1 MHPILAAHTPLAPL
15 IFKFP
20 QLLASDF
27 LFSST
32 PFSTSRFLSSC
43 SPACSS
49 VLLSDS
55 SHLCSSPLTAYP
67 ASKPTPDNFPPPDF
81 SSYNRSFSVS
91 EKCHQEPTLQPT
103 SPYTPP
109 ASLALCLSRP
119 FCPPPPFPLANNSLS
134 PAYRPSNVLCSTL
147 TDPPVFPVSLS
158 LSLAVREKGAAV
170 LACWCQAL
178 PLCFGFTSAPLTL
191 LFLMGEWLVWT
202 SFTHVILLVSVALL
216 MRT

>member
-1 MHPILAAHTPLAPL
+1 MFIFKLHTFEDGTVLSQRVDGYSLTSASWRISGGTSGSAFTGIPPVSESCACFCIPTVPVLWMHPILAANTPLAPL

-32 PFSTSRFLSSC
+32 PFSTSCFLSSC

-55 SHLCSSPLTAYP
+55 SHLCSSPLMAYP

-81 SSYNRSFSVS
+81 SSYNCSFSLS

-109 ASLALCLSRP
+109 ASLALWLSSLWKHAGIHSP
-119 FCPPPPFPLANNSLS
+119 SLSSLPPP
-134 PAYRPSNVLCSTL
+134 ST
-147 TDPPVFPVSLS
+147 VST
-158 LSLAVREKGAAV
+158 
-170 LACWCQAL
+170 C
-178 PLCFGFTSAPLTL
+178 
-191 LFLMGEWLVWT
+191 
-202 SFTHVILLVSVALL
+202 
-216 MRT
+216 

>member
-1 MHPILAAHTPLAPL
+1 MFIFKLHTFEDGTVHNQRVDGYSLTSASWRISGGTSGSAFTGIPPLSVSCACFCIPTVLVLWMHPILAANTPLAPL

-32 PFSTSRFLSSC
+32 PFSTSCFLSSC

-55 SHLCSSPLTAYP
+55 SHLCSLPLTAYP

-81 SSYNRSFSVS
+81 SSYNRSFSL
-91 EKCHQEPTLQPT
+91 CHQEPTLQPT

-109 ASLALCLSRP
+109 APLALWLSSLWKHTSIHSP
-119 FCPPPPFPLANNSLS
+119 PLSSLPPP
-134 PAYRPSNVLCSTL
+134 ST
-147 TDPPVFPVSLS
+147 VST
-158 LSLAVREKGAAV
+158 
-170 LACWCQAL
+170 C
-178 PLCFGFTSAPLTL
+178 
-191 LFLMGEWLVWT
+191 
-202 SFTHVILLVSVALL
+202 
-216 MRT
+216 

>member
-1 MHPILAAHTPLAPL
+1 MTCDFTLCLSSNCTRLRMELCTTSVLMVTHLPQQAEGFQEVPQGLPSQGFLQFLCHVRAFVSPQCSYCECTPFLQQTPLAPL

-32 PFSTSRFLSSC
+32 PFSTSCFLSSC

-49 VLLSDS
+49 VLLSNS

-81 SSYNRSFSVS
+81 SSYNRSFSL
-91 EKCHQEPTLQPT
+91 CHQEPTLQPA

-109 ASLALCLSRP
+109 APLAL
-119 FCPPPPFPLANNSLS
+119 
-134 PAYRPSNVLCSTL
+134 
-147 TDPPVFPVSLS
+147 
-158 LSLAVREKGAAV
+158 
-170 LACWCQAL
+170 
-178 PLCFGFTSAPLTL
+178 
-191 LFLMGEWLVWT
+191 
-202 SFTHVILLVSVALL
+202 
-216 MRT
+216 